1 MSKLDVPTGRVST
14 GVRPSVAGSS
24 NNGLAKIARAIQ
36 VALSQANQPDSGLQE
51 MATVQAHQAQQ
62 IGKLSRAVTK
72 LADKDWNVNVG
83 VRNTGSTAYLDA
95 LNRRM

>member
-1 MSKLDVPTGRVST
+1 MHST
-14 GVRPSVAGSS
+14 NGS
-24 NNGLAKIARAIQ
+24 NALIHELRKITQKDSEI
-36 VALSQANQPDSGLQE
+36 SFSGLSE
-51 MATVQAHQAQQ
+51 MASVQAHQAIQ